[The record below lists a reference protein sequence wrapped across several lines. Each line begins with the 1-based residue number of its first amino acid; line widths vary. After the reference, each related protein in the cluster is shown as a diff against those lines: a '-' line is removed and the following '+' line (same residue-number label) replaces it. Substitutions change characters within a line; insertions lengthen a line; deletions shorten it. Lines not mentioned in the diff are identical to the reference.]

1 MIQVVSISF
10 QLAGAVILLLWSIR
24 GAKRDKIIAK
34 CFPGSNIID
43 RDKENNCI
51 IEKNRIQRA
60 AREIYLNIFAFLDVI
75 VGYVLGYFA
84 VIVYEPVYAAICT
97 ILITA
102 IIIGVEMLVV
112 KILASIFFVRDEIVP
127 YEKLETMGVETAITQ
142 DEINAL
148 FKKTEH

>member
-1 MIQVVSISF
+1 MFTGGKMIQVVSISF

-34 CFPGSNIID
+34 CFPGSDIID

-75 VGYVLGYFA
+75 VGYVLNRLNLNKIYRKYF
-84 VIVYEPVYAAICT
+84 
-97 ILITA
+97 
-102 IIIGVEMLVV
+102 V
-112 KILASIFFVRDEIVP
+112 K
-127 YEKLETMGVETAITQ
+127 
-142 DEINAL
+142 
-148 FKKTEH
+148 